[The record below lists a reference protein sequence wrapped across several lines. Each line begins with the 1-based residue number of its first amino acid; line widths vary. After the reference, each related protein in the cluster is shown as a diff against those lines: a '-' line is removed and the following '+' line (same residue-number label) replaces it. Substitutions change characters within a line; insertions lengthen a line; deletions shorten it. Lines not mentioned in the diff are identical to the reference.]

1 MSKKLY
7 LSEFA
12 VNLFAARWLITSA
25 NQFMSGGTMGAE
37 EQDVANSCHIYL
49 ICKSPVVSFSKDS
62 LKYEN
67 GNLSVKVNY
76 RVEGEIREKEFSF
89 DFPLLDGAA
98 SVKLSNYPHREILTL
113 DSAGAVV
120 RYLPASVVSI
130 GTGWHL
136 ENRELS
142 DLEVLYIGQ
151 SFGDGTRT
159 AFERLRNHSTLQKIL
174 AQAQYESPDNEIQIL
189 TFEYAPYRIIHQM
202 DGRAGNVISD
212 YRDMDRFRSI
222 QDNHLTKYE

>member
-12 VNLFAARWLITSA
+12 VNLFSARWLITSA

-76 RVEGEIREKEFSF
+76 RVEGEIRERSF
-89 DFPLLDGAA
+89 HSIF
-98 SVKLSNYPHREILTL
+98 RCLT
-113 DSAGAVV
+113 
-120 RYLPASVVSI
+120 
-130 GTGWHL
+130 
-136 ENRELS
+136 
-142 DLEVLYIGQ
+142 GQ
-151 SFGDGTRT
+151 
-159 AFERLRNHSTLQKIL
+159 
-174 AQAQYESPDNEIQIL
+174 P
-189 TFEYAPYRIIHQM
+189 
-202 DGRAGNVISD
+202 V
-212 YRDMDRFRSI
+212 
-222 QDNHLTKYE
+222 